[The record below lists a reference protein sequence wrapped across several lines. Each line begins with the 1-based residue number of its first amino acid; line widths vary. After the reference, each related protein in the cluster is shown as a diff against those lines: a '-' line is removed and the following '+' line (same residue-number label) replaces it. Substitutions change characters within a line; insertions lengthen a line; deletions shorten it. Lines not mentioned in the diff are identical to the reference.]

1 MPIGL
6 KNAWST
12 FQRMMDKVLEGLVGE
27 ICFVY
32 LDEII
37 IFSEDVESH
46 EGRVKQVL
54 DRLKTNGLQIKLKKC
69 AFIRPTI
76 RFLGHISY
84 GKVEKSQHIVEAI
97 AQAELP

>member
-1 MPIGL
+1 MGL
-6 KNAWST
+6 KNAGST

-32 LDEII
+32 LDDII

-54 DRLKTNGLQIKLKKC
+54 DRLKTNGLQIKLKKSE
-69 AFIRPTI
+69 FIKR
-76 RFLGHISY
+76 S
-84 GKVEKSQHIVEAI
+84 
-97 AQAELP
+97 